1 MQDFFLNEDCN
12 LLIFALLKRM
22 NNLNAICIMQY
33 NIITTS
39 IFKYLKLLSIGR
51 NSVKRIPNPYMPFV
65 SQPLL
70 HSEKYTKI
78 IYKLLN
84 EKEDVQIAI
93 NKHDMSRL
101 IISLFYPGNA
111 RFPVEY

>member
-1 MQDFFLNEDCN
+1 
-12 LLIFALLKRM
+12 M
-22 NNLNAICIMQY
+22 NNLNAICIIQY
-33 NIITTS
+33 NIVTTS

-51 NSVKRIPNPYMPFV
+51 NSVKIIPNPYMPFV

-70 HSEKYTKI
+70 LSEKYTKI

-93 NKHDMSRL
+93 NK
-101 IISLFYPGNA
+101 
-111 RFPVEY
+111 